1 MDDNA
6 RDYELVTNAAGRL
19 VPTRVNGRPVEP
31 YQGVYAHRPSGR
43 TAAPPIP
50 TCAQYPRDGNKVV
63 ADLQTALRRCGLRDG
78 MTISTHHHFRNG
90 DVVANQVFDLAAG
103 MGVRELRWFPS
114 ASFPCHEPV
123 IRHMDS
129 GVVHHI
135 EGSLNG
141 PLGEYCS
148 RGKMAGMGV
157 LRSHGGRYRAIQ
169 DGDAHI
175 DIAVLAAPAADAF
188 GNANGLYGPSACG
201 PLGYTHADYRYAD
214 RVIVVTDNLVE
225 WPCHPWDIIGN
236 YVDYVVVQ
244 DSVGNPNKIV
254 SGGTTE
260 ITTDP
265 ERLRMAETVAHFL
278 DHAGLLH
285 DGFNFQAGAGGTSL
299 AFVKFLRDLL
309 QEKGMRARAMSGG
322 TTGFLVDIL
331 EEGMADYIL
340 DGQSF
345 DLEAIRSLRDNPRHL
360 AYDVMQAYNF
370 HAKGNS
376 TFMMDAIVLGATEVD
391 VDFNANVVT
400 HSDGKLLH
408 GIGGWQNSLFAQC
421 TILTIPALRRGTPM
435 IRDRVTTLVGPG
447 ELVDVV
453 VTERGIAINPRRTDL
468 VEATSHSDLPI
479 RPLRELKEEAE
490 DICGCT
496 APEAELTRRVVAVVE
511 WVDGTVLD
519 SIWQLPED

>member
-1 MDDNA
+1 MDVSA
-6 RDYELVTNAAGRL
+6 GEYELVRNAAGRL
-19 VPTRVNGRPVEP
+19 VPTRVNGRSAEP
-31 YQGVYAHRPSGR
+31 FQGVYSHRPSGHM
-43 TAAPPIP
+43 AAPPIP
-50 TCAQYPRDGNKVV
+50 TCAHYPRDGNKLV
-63 ADLQTALRRCGLRDG
+63 ADLRTALQCCGLRDG

-90 DVVANQVFDLAAG
+90 DIIANQVFDLAAE
-103 MGVRELRWFPS
+103 MGVRGLRWFPS
-114 ASFPCHEPV
+114 ASFPCHEP
-123 IRHMDS
+123 IIGHMES

-148 RGKMAGMGV
+148 QGKMAGMGV

-169 DGDAHI
+169 DGDVHI
-175 DIAVLAAPAADAF
+175 DIAVLAAPTADAF

-244 DSVGNPNKIV
+244 DSVGNPDKIV
-254 SGGTTE
+254 SGTTE

-265 ERLRMAETVAHFL
+265 ERLQMAETVARFL
-278 DHAGLLH
+278 DDAGLLH

-299 AFVKFLRDLL
+299 AFVSFLRDIL
-309 QEKGMRARAMSGG
+309 QEKGMRARAMCGG

-331 EEGMADYIL
+331 EEGMADYLL

-345 DLEAIRSLRDNPRHL
+345 DLEAIRSLRENPRHIS
-360 AYDVMQAYNF
+360 YDVMQAYNF

-421 TILTIPALRRGTPM
+421 TIIVIPALRRGIPM

-447 ELVDVV
+447 ELIDVI

-468 VEATSHSDLPI
+468 IEATADSDLPI
-479 RPLRELKEEAE
+479 RPLQEIKQEAE
-490 DICGCT
+490 DTCGCA
-496 APEAELTRRVVAVVE
+496 APEAELTDQVVAVVE
-511 WVDGTVLD
+511 WVDGTLLD
-519 SIWQLPED
+519 SIWKLPED